1 MEHTGRNANS
11 MNPPNVKATEKK
23 CATRFITINFDRTH
37 LAQLPEKRRNLL
49 LLLEDE
55 LNNRELTAPSTYEVR
70 LPLSTIIQNE
80 GWRKFQ
86 LSDLFETPA
95 NIDEPKSLAIDER
108 GEKKCLSSDQLVTVH
123 EEAQLSVQS
132 RKYTDRF
139 HIWKLNGI
147 LQEGSLKTQIVF
159 QKTLISSLEH
169 LIITIPENIFDHSD
183 HETAYSAQKGVK
195 IIYRGILA
203 LLSNVI
209 GFIEE
214 VPQHNQREVS
224 AMVNNQRVEFIK
236 KSIAADSSLDTSV
249 FRTCLYDD
257 EITEAVK
264 ADLKRIRDDH
274 RIFWDYRNLQKLSKL
289 SHQKFARTH
298 LEAGRGNSQLLFD
311 LVHEDLQNQEFE
323 MLKESFRADISLNEI
338 CPGYGVLLANQLSAE
353 RIVTAE
359 EKRLAG
365 ILSLKVKVFRDQI
378 SEQYPIL
385 SQIEGWLG
393 PRINRQTREFVK
405 ENEARKHDDIVRKL
419 DEKDLQLESYIANK
433 SLEYEKEE
441 GELYRAT
448 LSSKKVPR
456 YCTEFSY
463 RIWRPKNWI
472 LEKSRDDQTFFYP
485 LKYRVSKV
493 RTDHHFW
500 RWTLV
505 ANRIMNI
512 LNDGMHSILVDNML
526 NGHLGLKAMNLA
538 SFSYHP
544 RWSMDERTGIVSID
558 RNYKRSTY
566 MGNLEAT
573 ISRYSDLRFD
583 FERTPDEGLLGK
595 GITRPFHVMYHLL
608 LCTAGV
614 LVIGV
619 GQPLFTII
627 NITISILIAM
637 TAPIWAVFYSI
648 FMLLLSCIIWD
659 TDYPYHGH
667 LICLTQ
673 NFLWFPIPFQV
684 CYILFWGLGQV
695 IFKLV
700 QCVVYDFPM
709 FILKGFHA
717 HVRCG
722 ARRVWDSIMMSI
734 LRTRMKV
741 PGVDSFWAKRIK
753 GPGLSN
759 NYYFQVEPEVA
770 MNALQATLDKED
782 LDYYVVN
789 EIKEINRPLRELVDF
804 FKDLIQPLSID
815 AFMLPE
821 TLQLRIDKE
830 EHLTALNEA
839 TRIRYKDLARGAINS
854 NLRHFANRIKLTEEN
869 LSSTMARSQ
878 VIVTKFYKESIATYI
893 GADDLMKYWMNKDLF
908 EDDFEGL
915 TLHYYTKTFDEDFLT
930 PLQRADDDLIIK
942 VIQPSFNDVVT
953 YFPYSNA
960 NNLSE
965 GAYSYSFTISE
976 TLLKTPLLPPDL

>member
-1 MEHTGRNANS
+1 MEDTGRNATS
-11 MNPPNVKATEKK
+11 MNPPNVEATEKK

-37 LAQLPEKRRNLL
+37 LAQLPEKRKNLL

-55 LNNRELTAPSTYEVR
+55 LNNRELTVPSTYEVR

-95 NIDEPKSLAIDER
+95 NIDEPKSLAISER

-123 EEAQLSVQS
+123 EEAQLSVRS
-132 RKYTDRF
+132 RKYPDRF

-147 LQEGSLKTQIVF
+147 LQEGSLNTQTVF
-159 QKTLISSLEH
+159 QKILSSSLEH

-183 HETAYSAQKGVK
+183 HETNYSAQKGVK

-203 LLSNVI
+203 LLSSLI

-214 VPQHNQREVS
+214 VPQHDHSEVS
-224 AMVNNQRVEFIK
+224 AMVNNQRIEFIK
-236 KSIAADSSLDTSV
+236 ESIAADSSLDTSV

-257 EITEAVK
+257 EITKAVK
-264 ADLKRIRDDH
+264 ADLQRIRDDH
-274 RIFWDYRNLQKLSKL
+274 GILWSVHNLQRLSKL
-289 SHQKFARTH
+289 SHQKFAKTH
-298 LEAGRGNSQLLFD
+298 PEAGRGNSQLLFD
-311 LVHEDLQNQEFE
+311 LVHEDLQNQKFE
-323 MLKESFRADISLNEI
+323 ILKESFRADISLNEI

-359 EKRLAG
+359 ENRLAG
-365 ILSLKVKVFRDQI
+365 ILSLKVKAFHDQI
-378 SEQYPIL
+378 SQQHPIL

-393 PRINRQTREFVK
+393 PRINRQTRGFVK

-419 DEKDLQLESYIANK
+419 LEMDLQLESYIANK
-433 SLEYEKEE
+433 SLKYEKEE

-448 LSSKKVPR
+448 LSSKKVPS
-456 YCTEFSY
+456 YCTDFAY
-463 RIWRPKNWI
+463 HIWRPKNWI
-472 LEKSRDDQTFFYP
+472 PEKSRDDQTFFYP
-485 LKYRVSKV
+485 VKYRVSKV
-493 RTDHHFW
+493 CTDHHFW
-500 RWTLV
+500 RWTLM
-505 ANRIMNI
+505 AHRIVYI
-512 LNDGMHSILVDNML
+512 LNDCMHSILVDNML
-526 NGHLGLKAMNLA
+526 NGHLGLRAMSLA
-538 SFSYHP
+538 SLSYHP

-558 RNYKRSTY
+558 RNYGRSTY
-566 MGNLEAT
+566 RANLEAT

-595 GITRPFHVMYHLL
+595 GITRPFHIMYHLL
-608 LCTAGV
+608 LCAAGV

-619 GQPLFTII
+619 VQPLLTFI
-627 NITISILIAM
+627 NITISIFIAM

-659 TDYPYHGH
+659 IDYPYQGH
-667 LICLTQ
+667 LFCWTQ

-684 CYILFWGLGQV
+684 FHILYWGLGQV

-700 QCVVYDFPM
+700 QCVLYDFPM
-709 FILKGFHA
+709 FILKGLHA
-717 HVRCG
+717 YVRYG
-722 ARRVWDSIMMSI
+722 ARRVWDNIMMSI

-782 LDYYVVN
+782 LDYYVVK
-789 EIKEINRPLRELVDF
+789 ETKEINRPLRELIDF
-804 FKDLIQPLSID
+804 FKDLLQPLSID
-815 AFMLPE
+815 ASMLPE
-821 TLQLRIDKE
+821 THKLRLDE
-830 EHLTALNEA
+830 YVHLKALNEA
-839 TRIRYKDLARGAINS
+839 ARIRYKDLARGAINS
-854 NLRHFANRIKLTEEN
+854 NLSHSLNRIKLTEEN
-869 LSSTMARSQ
+869 LTSTMARSQ
-878 VIVTKFYKESIATYI
+878 VIVTNFYKESIATYI
-893 GADDLMKYWMNKDLF
+893 SADDLMKYWINKDLF

-915 TLHYYTKTFDEDFLT
+915 TLHYYSKTFHKDFLT
-930 PLQRADDDLIIK
+930 PLQRRDDDLIIK
-942 VIQPSFNDVVT
+942 VIQPSFSDIVT
-953 YFPYSNA
+953 YFPCSNVASLEGTYS
-960 NNLSE
+960 S
-965 GAYSYSFTISE
+965 SFTISE
-976 TLLKTPLLPPDL
+976 PLQKNPILPPDL